1 MNLRVTSLSLLATG
15 CLGLLLDSAC
25 SRHSSGGQSQTASPA
40 NSTSPAQGSEANL
53 APAGGGPAT
62 AEVASGAPVPLD
74 TLKKLVGPIA
84 LYPDPLIA
92 LVLPASTMPADLAA
106 AAQYLA
112 GNGDPSQVDNQPWDP
127 SVRGL
132 AHYPTVLEWMAQNP
146 DWTQSLGAA
155 FASDPSGVMNAIQQL
170 RAMAKAAGTLS
181 DTPQQQIVD
190 EGGSIAIEPAD
201 PDVIYVPSY
210 DPDVVFAGNP
220 YDGYGGPY
228 LTFGIGYPV
237 GFWLGYGFDW
247 DRHALWFGD
256 WRNWHNGGGWGHP
269 VFPGQRGYVSAAYDH
284 PWRPSANA
292 PQARFS
298 LSEHA
303 AIARPGPMPGAPR
316 APEAERRVPAAPAFD
331 SRAAPS
337 PSEHFALPAT
347 PAPRIEDRQQFREPA
362 PGNRA
367 EDRAVYSAPRA
378 YSSPDHSRAPAPE
391 RREAPPRGGGG
402 DRDRNPR

>member
-292 PQARFS
+292 PQARRTPRPRGGAARPRCACLRFTGRPVT
-298 LSEHA
+298 LRAFRPAGHPGAAHRGPA
-303 AIARPGPMPGAPR
+303 AIQGTRARQSRRGPRGLQRTPR
-316 APEAERRVPAAPAFD
+316 LFL
-331 SRAAPS
+331 SRSLAGPC
-337 PSEHFALPAT
+337 
-347 PAPRIEDRQQFREPA
+347 
-362 PGNRA
+362 
-367 EDRAVYSAPRA
+367 
-378 YSSPDHSRAPAPE
+378 SRKT
-391 RREAPPRGGGG
+391 RGAPPRWWW
-402 DRDRNPR
+402 RPRSQSEVK